1 MKKIF
6 PVAVILI
13 IIVVIIYSLQ
23 GGESREDYI
32 ERIQDE
38 REKTERF
45 MKGSEESPFA
55 PDSISFGGLQYYPVD
70 PDYRIKARIEPI
82 QQRKLLTLPTTT
94 GKEEK
99 YIRYGYAEF
108 ELHGKENRLLVLQ
121 PFESKEP
128 QQLFVAFADET
139 SGEETYGGGRYL
151 DVAMPAR
158 AGQKTLE
165 LDFNL
170 AYNPYCAYNPTYSCP
185 LPPKENVLS
194 IPIKAGEKTYDVGK

>member
-6 PVAVILI
+6 PFAVIII
-13 IIVVIIYSLQ
+13 IIVVIMYSLQ
-23 GGESREDYI
+23 GGESREDYV
-32 ERIQDE
+32 ERIQEE

-45 MKGSEESPFA
+45 LQGSEESPFA
-55 PDSISFGGLQYYPVD
+55 PDSIPFEGLQHYPVD
-70 PDYRIKARIEPI
+70 PNYRVKARLEPI
-82 QQRKLLTLPTTT
+82 QQQKLLTLPTTT
-94 GKEEK
+94 GQEEK

-108 ELHGKENRLLVLQ
+108 NLNGKENRLLVLQ
-121 PFESKEP
+121 PLESEEP
-128 QQLFVAFADET
+128 QQLFIAFADET

-151 DVAMPAR
+151 NVEMPAR

-185 LPPKENVLS
+185 LPPKENVLT
-194 IPIKAGEKTYDVGK
+194 IPIRAGEKIYGK

>member
-6 PVAVILI
+6 PVAVIII
-13 IIVVIIYSLQ
+13 IIVVIMYSLQ
-23 GGESREDYI
+23 GGESREDYV
-32 ERIQDE
+32 ERIQEE

-45 MKGSEESPFA
+45 LQGSEESPFA
-55 PDSISFGGLQYYPVD
+55 PDSIPFEGLQHYPVD
-70 PDYRIKARIEPI
+70 PNYRVKARLEPI
-82 QQRKLLTLPTTT
+82 QQQKLLTLPTTT
-94 GKEEK
+94 GQEEK

-108 ELHGKENRLLVLQ
+108 NLNGKVNRLLVLQ
-121 PFESKEP
+121 PLESEEP
-128 QQLFVAFADET
+128 QQLFIAFADET

-151 DVAMPAR
+151 NVEMPAR

-185 LPPKENVLS
+185 LPPKENVLT
-194 IPIKAGEKTYDVGK
+194 IPIRAGEKIYGK